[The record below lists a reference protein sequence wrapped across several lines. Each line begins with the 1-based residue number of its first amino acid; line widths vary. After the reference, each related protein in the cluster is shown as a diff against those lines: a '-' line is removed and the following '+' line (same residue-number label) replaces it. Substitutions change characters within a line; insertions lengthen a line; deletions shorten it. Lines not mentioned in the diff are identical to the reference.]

1 MPRAPHVYISGVPNI
16 QHSECQFTGKESGV
30 GRVLALLTQVP
41 SVTGIAGGVAIPEAG
56 PGVELE
62 GEAKLPLC
70 LILS

>member
-30 GRVLALLTQVP
+30 WGVLALLTQVP
-41 SVTGIAGGVAIPEAG
+41 LVSGIAGGVAIPEAG

-62 GEAKLPLC
+62 GEAMLP
-70 LILS
+70 